1 VLCMLCGIMLQM
13 WIIIINAILT
23 VIMFGV
29 FGTWIYFI
37 GYIIK
42 SFKRSPT
49 IESID
54 KYTISKNPKV
64 SVILPARN
72 EEKYIAKCLESLL
85 GQDYPNFEIIAVNDS
100 SNDKTGDIIYEYAK
114 KNSCIVT
121 VNAKPKPDGWTGK
134 NWACYE
140 GYLRATG
147 DVFLFTDAD
156 TVHSPYTMSLA
167 LGHVL
172 RDNLD
177 AITAIPRLLCK
188 DVWTKITLPMLSN
201 FLHSRFSPL
210 RVNNPKTKTGYFFG
224 SFYMI
229 TRRTYEMVG
238 THKIVKHE
246 LVEDGALGRM
256 VKEQKFRMKMV
267 RGERYIEAM
276 WSRDFQTLWHGL
288 RRLMISIHTQNKIAA
303 SMMTIAVFFLLFE
316 PFLLVPYSLVLYLQS
331 DDFVSQIIF
340 DINLGTVCI
349 IILANAIQSKF
360 GVFQNPF
367 YALASPLSA
376 AIISL
381 SFIASILSAKKA
393 GAVNWRDRR
402 YTVRESQHPL

>member
-1 VLCMLCGIMLQM
+1 MLCGIMLQM

-246 LVEDGALGRM
+246 LVEDGALGGM

-288 RRLMISIHTQNKIAA
+288 HRLMISIHSQNKIAA

>member
-1 VLCMLCGIMLQM
+1 MLQM

-121 VNAKPKPDGWTGK
+121 VNAKPKPDGWAGK

-177 AITAIPRLLCK
+177 AVTAIPRLLCK

-246 LVEDGALGRM
+246 LVEDGALGGM

-288 RRLMISIHTQNKIAA
+288 RRLMISIHSQNKIAA
-303 SMMTIAVFFLLFE
+303 PMMTIAVFFLLFE

-331 DDFVSQIIF
+331 DDFVSQIMF

>member
-1 VLCMLCGIMLQM
+1 
-13 WIIIINAILT
+13 
-23 VIMFGV
+23 MFGV

-49 IESID
+49 IESIY

-72 EEKYIAKCLESLL
+72 EEEYIAKCLESLL

-121 VNAKPKPDGWTGK
+121 VNAKPKPDGWAGK

-246 LVEDGALGRM
+246 LVEDGALGGM

-288 RRLMISIHTQNKIAA
+288 RRLMISIHSQNKIAA

>member
-1 VLCMLCGIMLQM
+1 MLCGIMLQM

-49 IESID
+49 IESIY

-121 VNAKPKPDGWTGK
+121 VNAKPKPDGWAGK

-246 LVEDGALGRM
+246 LVEDGALGGM

-267 RGERYIEAM
+267 RGERYIDAI

-288 RRLMISIHTQNKIAA
+288 RRLMISIHSQNKIAA

-331 DDFVSQIIF
+331 DDFVSQIMF

>member
-1 VLCMLCGIMLQM
+1 
-13 WIIIINAILT
+13 LT

-121 VNAKPKPDGWTGK
+121 VNAKPKPDGWAGK

-177 AITAIPRLLCK
+177 AVTAIPRLLCK

-246 LVEDGALGRM
+246 LVEDGALGGM

-267 RGERYIEAM
+267 RGERYIEAI

-288 RRLMISIHTQNKIAA
+288 RRLMISIHSQNKIAA

-331 DDFVSQIIF
+331 DDFVSQIMF

>member
-1 VLCMLCGIMLQM
+1 MLQM

-246 LVEDGALGRM
+246 LVEDGALGGM

-267 RGERYIEAM
+267 RGERYIEAI

>member
-1 VLCMLCGIMLQM
+1 MLCGIMLQM

-246 LVEDGALGRM
+246 LVEDGALGGM

-288 RRLMISIHTQNKIAA
+288 RRLMISIHSQNKIAA

>member
-1 VLCMLCGIMLQM
+1 MLCGIMLQM

-246 LVEDGALGRM
+246 LVEDGALGGM

-267 RGERYIEAM
+267 RGERYIEAI

-288 RRLMISIHTQNKIAA
+288 RRLMISIHSQNKIAA

-331 DDFVSQIIF
+331 DDFVSQIMF

>member
-1 VLCMLCGIMLQM
+1 MLCGIMLQM

-49 IESID
+49 IESIY

-72 EEKYIAKCLESLL
+72 EEEYIAKCLESLL

-121 VNAKPKPDGWTGK
+121 VNAKPKPDGWAGK

-246 LVEDGALGRM
+246 LVEDGALGGM

-288 RRLMISIHTQNKIAA
+288 RRLMISIHSQNKIGA

>member
-1 VLCMLCGIMLQM
+1 MLCGIMLQM

-42 SFKRSPT
+42 SFKRSPM

-121 VNAKPKPDGWTGK
+121 VNAKPKPDGWAGK

-246 LVEDGALGRM
+246 LVEDGALGGM

-267 RGERYIEAM
+267 RGERYIEAI

-288 RRLMISIHTQNKIAA
+288 RRLMISIHSQNKIAA

-331 DDFVSQIIF
+331 DDFVSQIMF

>member
-1 VLCMLCGIMLQM
+1 MLCGIMLQM

-114 KNSCIVT
+114 KNSCIVA
-121 VNAKPKPDGWTGK
+121 VNAKPKPDGWAGK

-177 AITAIPRLLCK
+177 AVTAIPRLLCK

-229 TRRTYEMVG
+229 TRRTYELVG
-238 THKIVKHE
+238 THKIIKHE

>member
-1 VLCMLCGIMLQM
+1 MLQM
-13 WIIIINAILT
+13 WIIITNAILM

-29 FGTWIYFI
+29 FGTWLYFI

-49 IESID
+49 LESID
-54 KYTISKNPKV
+54 KYAVSKCPKV

-85 GQDYPNFEIIAVNDS
+85 GQDYPNFEIITVNDS
-100 SNDKTGDIIYEYAK
+100 SNDKTEDIIYEYAK

-121 VNAKPKPDGWTGK
+121 VNAKPKPDGWAGK

-140 GYLRATG
+140 GYLKATG

-156 TVHSPYTMSLA
+156 TVHSPYTISLA
-167 LGHVL
+167 LGHL
-172 RDNLD
+172 LHDNLD
-177 AITAIPRLLCK
+177 AITAIPKLLCN
-188 DVWTKITLPMLSN
+188 DIWTKITLPMLSN

-229 TRRTYEMVG
+229 TRSTYEMIG

-246 LVEDGALGRM
+246 LVEDGALGGR

-267 RGERYIEAM
+267 RGERYIDAM
-276 WSRDFQTLWHGL
+276 WSRDFKTLWHGL
-288 RRLMISIHTQNKIAA
+288 RRLMISIHSQNKIGA
-303 SMMTIAVFFLLFE
+303 SMMTIAVFLLLFE
-316 PFLLVPYSLVLYLQS
+316 PFLLIPYSLALYMQS
-331 DDFVSQIIF
+331 NDFATQILF
-340 DINLGTVCI
+340 DINLGTLCI
-349 IILANAIQSKF
+349 IILASAIQSKF
-360 GVFQNPF
+360 GVFQNPL

-381 SFIASILSAKKA
+381 SFIASILDANKT

-402 YTVRESQHPL
+402 YTVRENQHPI

>member
-1 VLCMLCGIMLQM
+1 MLQM

-85 GQDYPNFEIIAVNDS
+85 DQDYPNFEIIAVNDS

-246 LVEDGALGRM
+246 LVEDGALGGM

-288 RRLMISIHTQNKIAA
+288 HRLMISIHSQNKIAA

>member
-1 VLCMLCGIMLQM
+1 MLCGIMLQM

-121 VNAKPKPDGWTGK
+121 VNAKPKPDGWAGK

-177 AITAIPRLLCK
+177 AVTAIPRLLCK

-246 LVEDGALGRM
+246 LVEDGALGGM

-288 RRLMISIHTQNKIAA
+288 RRLMISIHSQNKIAA

-331 DDFVSQIIF
+331 DDFVSQIMF

>member
-1 VLCMLCGIMLQM
+1 M

-49 IESID
+49 IESIY

-72 EEKYIAKCLESLL
+72 EEEYIAKCLESLL

-121 VNAKPKPDGWTGK
+121 VNAKPKPDGWAGK

-246 LVEDGALGRM
+246 LVEDGALGGM

-288 RRLMISIHTQNKIAA
+288 HRLMISIHSQNKIAA

>member
-1 VLCMLCGIMLQM
+1 MLQM

-49 IESID
+49 IESIY

-72 EEKYIAKCLESLL
+72 EEEYIAKCLESLL

-121 VNAKPKPDGWTGK
+121 VNAKPKPDGWAGK

-246 LVEDGALGRM
+246 LVEDGALGGM

-288 RRLMISIHTQNKIAA
+288 RRLMISIHSQNKIAA

>member
-1 VLCMLCGIMLQM
+1 MLQM

-49 IESID
+49 IESIY

-72 EEKYIAKCLESLL
+72 EEEYIAKCLESLL

-121 VNAKPKPDGWTGK
+121 VNAKPKPDGWAGK

-140 GYLRATG
+140 GYLKATG

-246 LVEDGALGRM
+246 LVEDGALGGM

-288 RRLMISIHTQNKIAA
+288 RRLMISIHSQNKIAA

>member
-1 VLCMLCGIMLQM
+1 MLCGIMLQM

-114 KNSCIVT
+114 KNSCIVA
-121 VNAKPKPDGWTGK
+121 VNAKPKPDGWAGK

-246 LVEDGALGRM
+246 LVEDGALGGM

>member
-1 VLCMLCGIMLQM
+1 MLCGIMLQM
-13 WIIIINAILT
+13 WIIIINAMLT

-121 VNAKPKPDGWTGK
+121 VNAKPKPDGWAGK

-177 AITAIPRLLCK
+177 AVTAIPRLLCK

-246 LVEDGALGRM
+246 LVEDGALGGM

-267 RGERYIEAM
+267 RGERYIEAI

-288 RRLMISIHTQNKIAA
+288 RRLMISIHSQNKIAA

-331 DDFVSQIIF
+331 DDFVSQIMF

>member
-1 VLCMLCGIMLQM
+1 MLCGIMLQM

-49 IESID
+49 IESIY

-72 EEKYIAKCLESLL
+72 EEEYIAKCLESLL
-85 GQDYPNFEIIAVNDS
+85 EQDYPNFEIIAVNDS

-246 LVEDGALGRM
+246 LVEDGALGGM

-288 RRLMISIHTQNKIAA
+288 RRLMISIHSQNKIAA

-331 DDFVSQIIF
+331 DDFVSQIMF

>member
-1 VLCMLCGIMLQM
+1 MLQM

-121 VNAKPKPDGWTGK
+121 VNAKPKPDGWAGK

-246 LVEDGALGRM
+246 LVEDGALGGM

-288 RRLMISIHTQNKIAA
+288 RRLMISIHSQNKIAA

>member
-1 VLCMLCGIMLQM
+1 MLQM

-121 VNAKPKPDGWTGK
+121 VNAKPKPDGWAGK

-246 LVEDGALGRM
+246 LVEDGALGGM

-288 RRLMISIHTQNKIAA
+288 HRLMISIHSQNKIAA
-303 SMMTIAVFFLLFE
+303 STMTIAVFFLLFE

>member
-1 VLCMLCGIMLQM
+1 MLCGIMLQM

-331 DDFVSQIIF
+331 DDFVSQIMF

>member
-1 VLCMLCGIMLQM
+1 
-13 WIIIINAILT
+13 LT

-85 GQDYPNFEIIAVNDS
+85 DQDYPNFEIIAVNDS

-246 LVEDGALGRM
+246 LVEDGALGGM

-288 RRLMISIHTQNKIAA
+288 HRLMISIHSQNKIAA

>member
-1 VLCMLCGIMLQM
+1 MLCGIMLQM

-49 IESID
+49 IESIY

-72 EEKYIAKCLESLL
+72 EEEYIAKCLESLL

-246 LVEDGALGRM
+246 LVEDGALGGM

-288 RRLMISIHTQNKIAA
+288 RRLMISIHSQNKIAA

-331 DDFVSQIIF
+331 DDFVSQIMF

>member
-1 VLCMLCGIMLQM
+1 M

-72 EEKYIAKCLESLL
+72 EEEYIAKCLESLL

-121 VNAKPKPDGWTGK
+121 VNAKPKPDGWAGK

-246 LVEDGALGRM
+246 LVEDGALGGM

-288 RRLMISIHTQNKIAA
+288 RRLMISIHSQNKIAA

-331 DDFVSQIIF
+331 DDFVSQIMF

>member
-1 VLCMLCGIMLQM
+1 MLCGIMLQM
-13 WIIIINAILT
+13 WIIIINALLT

-85 GQDYPNFEIIAVNDS
+85 DQDYPNFEIIAVNDS

-246 LVEDGALGRM
+246 LVEDGALGGM

-288 RRLMISIHTQNKIAA
+288 HRLMISIHSQNKIAA

>member
-1 VLCMLCGIMLQM
+1 MLCGIMLQM

-121 VNAKPKPDGWTGK
+121 VNAKPKPDGWAGK

-177 AITAIPRLLCK
+177 AVTAIPRLLCK

-246 LVEDGALGRM
+246 LVEDGALGGM

-267 RGERYIEAM
+267 RGERYIEAI

-288 RRLMISIHTQNKIAA
+288 RRLMISIHSQNKIAA

-331 DDFVSQIIF
+331 DDFVSQIMF

>member
-1 VLCMLCGIMLQM
+1 MLCGIMLQM

-85 GQDYPNFEIIAVNDS
+85 DQDYPNFEIIAVNDS

-246 LVEDGALGRM
+246 LVEDGALGGM

-288 RRLMISIHTQNKIAA
+288 HRLMISIHSQNKIAA

>member
-1 VLCMLCGIMLQM
+1 MLCGIMLQM

-72 EEKYIAKCLESLL
+72 EEEYIAKCLESLL

-121 VNAKPKPDGWTGK
+121 VNAKPKPDGWAGK

-246 LVEDGALGRM
+246 LVEDGALGGM

-288 RRLMISIHTQNKIAA
+288 HRLMISIHSQNKIAA

-331 DDFVSQIIF
+331 DDFVSQIMF